1 MNNQIV
7 LNALKSQ
14 LVEKKNN
21 KDKYMTEVYGPNA
34 EAIRLDILNWFRTNV
49 SPKVPNI
56 KASDY
61 SIEIIRADEPNSG
74 WGACTIY
81 MEHDYR
87 NPGKKSVKM
96 NWYGSSARLEDENTL
111 LDVEVFGAVASK
123 FGIISY
129 EYINNWYKLFQDLN
143 NPLEDMGS
151 EIHAIER
158 SLRQVESDI
167 RTLEIDKYK
176 QQGFQCTLNNKL
188 VCARNWEDEER
199 QFELKEETHSIKL
212 STGRS
217 NYDYAWISDFKVIK
231 SDRYKASIEVVEDKG
246 KPTERVRVYEASAKK
261 FNDFIEDVYD
271 WQNGGSEKEAKQSQE
286 RYERYTKVEA

>member
-21 KDKYMTEVYGPNA
+21 ASKYRKEVYEPKD

-61 SIEIIRADEPNSG
+61 SIEIIKASGPNSG
-74 WGACTIY
+74 WGSCTIY
-81 MEHDYR
+81 LEADYR
-87 NPGKKSVKM
+87 TENPKSVKM
-96 NWYGSSARLEDENTL
+96 NWYGSSARLEDENEL

-123 FGIISY
+123 LSIISH
-129 EYINNWYKLFQDLN
+129 EYMNNWYKSFQ
-143 NPLEDMGS
+143 
-151 EIHAIER
+151 EIKKPVISMDTEIQGIER
-158 SLRQVESDI
+158 SIRQVESDI

-176 QQGFQCTLNNKL
+176 QQGFHCTLNNKL
-188 VCARNWEDEER
+188 VCARNWKSEER
-199 QFELKEETHSIKL
+199 EYELKEESHNIKL

-217 NYDYAWISDFKVIK
+217 NYDYVWISDFKVIK
-231 SDRYKASIEVVEDKG
+231 SDRYKASIEVIEDKG
-246 KPTERVRVYEASAKK
+246 KRTERVRVYEASAKK
-261 FNDFIEDVYD
+261 FNDFIEEVYD
-271 WQNGGSEKEAKQSQE
+271 WQNEGSQKVSEKAKES
-286 RYERYTKVEA
+286 YDRYTKVEA